1 VVFRDDLSRLRR
13 GHAPAS
19 MAVVKRMALS
29 LLRQVRPTASL
40 KNRRKLAGWS
50 LDDLDRII
58 RGAT

>member
-1 VVFRDDLSRLRR
+1 MV
-13 GHAPAS
+13 
-19 MAVVKRMALS
+19 VVKRMALS